1 MPVRR
6 MKIILFASIWMDLKT
21 VIVSEINETDKRKY
35 MIVLTYR
42 I

>member
-1 MPVRR
+1 